1 MSDNSKICNYITE
14 LVNYAVKNGICDELD
29 RTFMINSLMAACG
42 VKEYLAPAEELPER
56 ELHLILEDIIDYAL
70 EAGVLESDSAA
81 NKDLFDTKLMG
92 ILTPPPSVVIGG

>member
-42 VKEYLAPAEELPER
+42 VKEYLAPAEELP
-56 ELHLILEDIIDYAL
+56 
-70 EAGVLESDSAA
+70 
-81 NKDLFDTKLMG
+81 
-92 ILTPPPSVVIGG
+92 